1 MRVGVYVDGYNLYYG
16 GRSLCGRGTP
26 GWRWLDIRGLART
39 LISERKNWPG
49 ATLSRIVYCTA
60 RVDQAENP
68 SSYWDQD
75 TYLKALEGVG
85 SVDHIEYGHYVA
97 RLRYAPLA
105 VRGPGRQPQLVT
117 PTWPVTVIDPTGVEI
132 ADAHFLVSIVQREEK
147 GTDVNV
153 ASHLLLDVL
162 RGDVDAVIVI
172 SNDSDL
178 MLPIR
183 KARELIPIG
192 VINPTSRQIAGALRG
207 RPADGAGRHF
217 WRDLQADDFTR
228 HQLPDPADGYFRP
241 NGW

>member
-1 MRVGVYVDGYNLYYG
+1 VYVDGYNLYYG

-49 ATLSRIVYCTA
+49 ATLSRIIYCTA

-75 TYLKALEGVG
+75 TYLKALEETG
-85 SVDHIEYGHYVA
+85 SIDHIEYGHYVA

-105 VRGPGRQPQLVT
+105 VRGPGRRPQLVT
-117 PTWPVTVIDPTGVEI
+117 PVWPVMVIDPAGTEI
-132 ADAHFLVSIVQREEK
+132 TDAHFLVSIVQREEK

-153 ASHLLLDVL
+153 ASHLLLDVV
-162 RGDVDAVIVI
+162 RGEVDAAIVI

-178 MLPIR
+178 SLPIR
-183 KARELIPIG
+183 KARELVPIG

-217 WRDLQADDFTR
+217 WRDLQIDDFTR
-228 HQLPDPADGYFRP
+228 HQLPDPAGGYFRP
-241 NGW
+241 SGW

>member
-1 MRVGVYVDGYNLYYG
+1 
-16 GRSLCGRGTP
+16 
-26 GWRWLDIRGLART
+26 
-39 LISERKNWPG
+39 
-49 ATLSRIVYCTA
+49 
-60 RVDQAENP
+60 
-68 SSYWDQD
+68 
-75 TYLKALEGVG
+75 
-85 SVDHIEYGHYVA
+85 
-97 RLRYAPLA
+97 
-105 VRGPGRQPQLVT
+105 
-117 PTWPVTVIDPTGVEI
+117 
-132 ADAHFLVSIVQREEK
+132 VSIVQREEK

-162 RGDVDAVIVI
+162 RGDVDAAIVI

-183 KARELIPIG
+183 KARELVPIG

-217 WRDLQADDFTR
+217 WRDLQAHDFTR